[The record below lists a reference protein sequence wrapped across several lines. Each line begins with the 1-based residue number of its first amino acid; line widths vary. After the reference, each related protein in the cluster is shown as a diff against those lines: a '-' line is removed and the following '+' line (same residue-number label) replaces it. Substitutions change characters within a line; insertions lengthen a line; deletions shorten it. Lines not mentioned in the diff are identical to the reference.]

1 MLQAVIQDDAE
12 ALVWMLKH
20 NLVELEA
27 TDDLG
32 NTAAHLAVFHDS
44 PRFVVETRSVPKIPA
59 PTDPASRTR
68 EGR

>member
-1 MLQAVIQDDAE
+1 MHKIQAVLQDDAE

-44 PRFVVETRSVPKIPA
+44 PRLVLMQPPNQNLDQE
-59 PTDPASRTR
+59 
-68 EGR
+68 

>member
-1 MLQAVIQDDAE
+1 MHRATIKSPRDSRTACLLQAVIQDDAE

-44 PRFVVETRSVPKIPA
+44 PRLIVETPLV
-59 PTDPASRTR
+59 
-68 EGR
+68 